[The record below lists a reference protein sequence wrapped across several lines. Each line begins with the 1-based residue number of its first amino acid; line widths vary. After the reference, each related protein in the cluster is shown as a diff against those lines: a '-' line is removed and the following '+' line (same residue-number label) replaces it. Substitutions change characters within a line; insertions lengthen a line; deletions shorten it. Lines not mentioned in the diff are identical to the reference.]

1 MEYDLIDKGEK
12 IDFFDGSE
20 WHTIYKKML
29 VGYAIG
35 FNTYTKALGSLLGFH
50 IEETIEELEDIMKEY
65 EKSYFESE

>member
-1 MEYDLIDKGEK
+1 MEYNLIDKGEK

-29 VGYAIG
+29 VGYAIR
-35 FNTYTKALGSLLGFH
+35 FNAYTKALGSLLGFH

-65 EKSYFESE
+65 EKSYFES